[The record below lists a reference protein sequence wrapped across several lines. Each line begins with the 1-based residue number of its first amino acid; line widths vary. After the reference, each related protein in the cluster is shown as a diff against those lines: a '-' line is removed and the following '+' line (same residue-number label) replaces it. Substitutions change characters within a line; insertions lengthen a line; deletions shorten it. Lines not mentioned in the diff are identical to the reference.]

1 MKRWCANTLNKLLP
15 RLKSPVNQLKNV
27 QPSAIM
33 TEKLVLT
40 DKLGYY
46 QPVLVMDNHKWR
58 LNL

>member
-1 MKRWCANTLNKLLP
+1 MKRWCANTLNKLLQ

-27 QPSAIM
+27 QLSAIK

-46 QPVLVMDNHKWR
+46 QPVLVMDNYQWR
-58 LNL
+58 LNF